1 MNTIIEKTFTPLKIG
16 KCEIPN
22 RLVVSPMVANMNPE
36 KDGVRG
42 LASEQYIRYHEEK
55 AKGGWGLII
64 TEDYLVNPNAGGYPH
79 IAGLYDDAQIASHK
93 KLTDRIHQYN
103 SKIFCQI
110 YHAGRQANHF
120 VNGGVQPV
128 SSSPIACA
136 WNKEIPHQLTVDE
149 IQQIIKDF
157 GITAA
162 NVVKA
167 GFDGLEIHA
176 AHGYLIHQFLSP
188 NSNKRIDDYG
198 GTYENRTRFLH
209 EVMQEIRC
217 VVGPDFPMQVRLS
230 AQEFCEG
237 GRTMFESRQIIRDIE
252 KWGADALHLS
262 SSMYGTRSS
271 VGIVPSF
278 FQNHGWIVQ
287 FAEEAKTLVKIPVI
301 TVGRISDPYMVEDIV
316 ASGKADAVAM
326 GRASL
331 TDPHWPEKA
340 KSGDF
345 NDIRTCIGCLQ
356 GCTASTY
363 QGVPVYCLV
372 NPELGHEF
380 EADYSKT
387 SSPKLVFVAGGGVGG
402 MEAARAAAMKG
413 HKVHLYEATG
423 ELGGQFVT
431 ASFPPNKG
439 EFATYPAWL
448 LRQLNKLNVQ
458 IHLNTP
464 VTADLVKNQ
473 KPDKVIIATGAKPI
487 VPNVPGVDL
496 PNVVTAEDVLRGR
509 VDVGMN
515 VLVAGG
521 GMIGSETAAYLCVQ
535 CKAKVTII
543 EMLSDI
549 GLEME
554 AGIRDDL
561 KTLLLKYFV
570 DIKTG
575 TKLAGIT
582 AEGALIQKGDT
593 TCHFPCDTI
602 ILAIGTRAYNPLE
615 EELKGLCDLVVVGD
629 AVKARKAIQAS
640 REGFLAGLEA

>member
-1 MNTIIEKTFTPLKIG
+1 MKTTLEKTFTPFRIG
-16 KCEIPN
+16 NCEIPN

-36 KDGVRG
+36 KDGIKG

-64 TEDYLVNPNAGGYPH
+64 TEDYLINPHAGGYPH
-79 IAGLYDDAQIASHK
+79 IAALYDEAQIASHK
-93 KLTDRIHQYN
+93 KLTDTIHKYG

-136 WNKEIPHQLTVDE
+136 WNKEVPHQLAAEE
-149 IQQIIKDF
+149 IHQIVRDF

-162 NVVKA
+162 NVVEA

-198 GTYENRTRFLH
+198 GTYENRTRFLR
-209 EVMQEIRC
+209 EVMQEVRRA
-217 VVGPDFPMQVRLS
+217 VGSDFPMQVRFS

-252 KWGADALHLS
+252 EWGADALHLS

-271 VGIVPSF
+271 QGIVPSF
-278 FQNHGWIVQ
+278 FQNHGWIVK

-301 TVGRISDPYMVEDIV
+301 TVGRISDPLMVEDILD
-316 ASGKADAVAM
+316 SGKADAVAM

-331 TDPHWPEKA
+331 CDPHWPEKA

-363 QGVPVYCLV
+363 QGVPLYCLV
-372 NPELGHEF
+372 NPELGHEY
-380 EADYSKT
+380 ETDYSKAA
-387 SSPKLVFVAGGGVGG
+387 KQKFVIVAGGGVGG
-402 MEAARAAAMKG
+402 MEAARAAATKG
-413 HKVHLYEATG
+413 HKVHLFEASN

-431 ASFPPNKG
+431 AAFPPNKG

-448 LRQLNKLNVQ
+448 LRQLKKLNVE
-458 IHLNTP
+458 IHLHTP
-464 VTADLVKNQ
+464 VTAEVVKTLN
-473 KPDKVIIATGAKPI
+473 PDKVIIATGAKPI
-487 VPNVPGVDL
+487 IPNLPGIDL
-496 PNVVTAEDVLRGR
+496 PNVVTAEDILRGR
-509 VDVGMN
+509 VDTGMN

-535 CKAKVTII
+535 CKSKVTVI
-543 EMLSDI
+543 EMLPDI

-575 TKLAGIT
+575 TKLAGVT
-582 AEGALIQKGDT
+582 AEGALIQQGDT
-593 TCHFPCDTI
+593 MTLFSCDTI
-602 ILAIGTRAYNPLE
+602 VLAIGTRAYNPLE
-615 EELKGLCDLVVVGD
+615 EELKGLCDVVVVGD

-640 REGFLAGLEA
+640 REGFLAGIQA